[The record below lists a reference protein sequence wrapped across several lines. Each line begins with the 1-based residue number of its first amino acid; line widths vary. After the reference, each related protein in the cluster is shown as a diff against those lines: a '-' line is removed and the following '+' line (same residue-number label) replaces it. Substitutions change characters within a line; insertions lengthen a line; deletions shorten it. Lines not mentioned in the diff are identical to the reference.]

1 MSFWTTIA
9 SGANWL
15 DNTLGT
21 GGVLNRGVATVA
33 GYATNFY
40 QKNIAGSFLED
51 VGKNLA
57 SSAATAYVAG
67 GQQQPGYSV
76 PLPQGRQIS
85 GQSSVRP
92 GNFTAKQAQQL
103 GLNNPRVQEAY
114 RKAAA
119 SQNRQI
125 AAALE
130 MVRPR
135 TTARGPTKSLAEAQ
149 IGTKKS

>member
-9 SGANWL
+9 KGANWL

-40 QKNIAGSFLED
+40 QQNIAGSFLED
-51 VGKNLA
+51 VGQN
-57 SSAATAYVAG
+57 VAKSVVTQAVTGAVG
-67 GQQQPGYSV
+67 GQQPGYQV

-85 GQSSVRP
+85 GRSGVNAGTFS
-92 GNFTAKQAQQL
+92 AKQAQKM
-103 GLNNPRVQEAY
+103 GYNNPRVQEAY

-119 SQNRQI
+119 SNIREI
-125 AAALE
+125 AAAFN

-135 TTARGPTKSLAEAQ
+135 TTQKGPTKTLREAQ
-149 IGTKKS
+149 IG